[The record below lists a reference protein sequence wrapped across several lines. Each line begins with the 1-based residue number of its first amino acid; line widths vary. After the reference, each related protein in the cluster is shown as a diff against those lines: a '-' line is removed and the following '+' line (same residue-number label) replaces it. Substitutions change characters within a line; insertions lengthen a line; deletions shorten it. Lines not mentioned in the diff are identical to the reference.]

1 MTTIMKKKDL
11 YADSFRNRILS
22 LLDQQKDHPLTLEE
36 IAGAL
41 EVRHGARKHVR
52 AVLERMTLAGDVVRV
67 RENRY
72 APGKRL
78 DLVTGSLQVARSGD
92 GFVSPA
98 DGGRDVLVARG
109 TLGTA
114 LPGDRV
120 VVRLNRAAPGSGV
133 EDRRTGVILR
143 IEERARRALAG
154 TLKATKNFFYVVPI
168 DPAYTQDFYVPDP
181 KGAKVGDRV
190 VIQFVEWA
198 NKHVNPEAEIVEV
211 IGPADQPSLDTLTII
226 RHYGFAEEFSPDAL
240 REAGEAAR
248 LLDEPGPREDLRERY
263 IITVDPARAR
273 DFDDA
278 ISLERDDRGRRV
290 LGVHIADV
298 SHFVRPGSA
307 LDTEARERGT
317 SVYFPDRVL
326 PMLPEVLSNG
336 LCSLRP
342 DEDRFAFSVFIAFD
356 DEGVPV
362 DHRFAR
368 SVIRSRHR
376 LTYEQALLALEA
388 PAGQALPDAGLDARL
403 VAFLQEVGVLA
414 QQLRRRRFGF
424 HALDLDLPEY
434 EIVIGPDAMIQDM
447 VRRVNDPSHQLI
459 EECMV
464 AANEAVDREL
474 SAKGHGLLHRVHE
487 PPAPAKIEELTARLK
502 EMGFTPGDLGNR
514 ANLAA
519 FLRTVRGHAFEYDAQ
534 MAVLR
539 SLKRAV
545 YSPQALGHF
554 GLAKKYYAHFTSPIR
569 RYPDLVV
576 HRILAA
582 ALEGRRHPYA
592 PHELAALAQGCSRT
606 EQDADAAEKALI
618 EIKKYRFL
626 EQVAR
631 QEPPRLW
638 DAVVVHAA
646 NFGLFV
652 ELTDLQVQGLI
663 HISALS
669 PGYVQYD
676 AHQGALRAGSTR
688 YARGTRLRVRVSRVD
703 FDKRQIDF
711 VLADRPDAPAQKP
724 VRGKH
729 HPERPRDSDVT
740 PSDLA
745 QGPRPHP
752 RRGGEVPR
760 PHRKGH
766 GRKPPRGSG
775 GQPTPAHGDSGGQTR
790 VQDSDSHRSPRRGS
804 SGPRPE
810 RPGPDASGARRPF
823 ARFIRKQ
830 AGRRGKFGR
839 RR

>member
-1 MTTIMKKKDL
+1 MKKRDL
-11 YADSFRNRILS
+11 YADSFRQRMIS
-22 LLDQQKDHPLTLEE
+22 LLDKQKDHPLTLEE
-36 IAGAL
+36 IADAL
-41 EVRHGARKHVR
+41 EVRRGARKHVR
-52 AVLERMTLAGDVVRV
+52 AVLERMTKAGDVVRV

-72 APGKRL
+72 ALGKRL
-78 DLVTGSLQVARSGD
+78 DLVTGILQVTRSGD
-92 GFVSPA
+92 GFVTPA

-109 TLGTA
+109 THGTA
-114 LPGDRV
+114 LPGDQV
-120 VVRLNRAAPGSGV
+120 VVRLNRTTPGAGSD
-133 EDRRTGVILR
+133 DRLTGVILR
-143 IEERARRALAG
+143 VEERARRVLAG

-181 KGAKVGDRV
+181 KGAQVGDRV

-226 RHYGFAEEFSPDAL
+226 RHYGFAESFSAAAL

-248 LLDEPGPREDLRERY
+248 FLDEPGSREDLRDRF
-263 IITVDPARAR
+263 ILTVDPARAR

-278 ISLERDDRGRRV
+278 ISLERDDHGRRV

-307 LDTEARERGT
+307 LDAEARQRGT

-342 DEDRFAFSVFIAFD
+342 NEDRFAFSVFITFD
-356 DEGVPV
+356 DEGVPM
-362 DHRFAR
+362 DHRFVR

-376 LTYEQALLALEA
+376 LTYEQALLALES
-388 PAGQALPDAGLDARL
+388 PAGQAVPDAGLDTCVVSL
-403 VAFLQEVGVLA
+403 LQEIGALA

-434 EIVIGPDAMIQDM
+434 EIVVGPDAMIQDI

-464 AANEAVDREL
+464 AANEAVDRAL
-474 SAKGHGLLHRVHE
+474 SAKGVGLLHRVHE
-487 PPAPAKIEELTARLK
+487 PPAPVKIEELTAKLK
-502 EMGFTPGDLGNR
+502 DMGFAPGDLGNR

-519 FLRTVRGHAFEYDAQ
+519 FLREIRGHAFEYDAQ
-534 MAVLR
+534 LAVLR

-545 YSPQALGHF
+545 YSPQPLGHF

-582 ALEGRRHPYA
+582 VLEGKRHPYA
-592 PHELAALAQGCSRT
+592 SHELTALGLSCSKT

-626 EQVAR
+626 EQIVR
-631 QEPPRLW
+631 QDPPKLW

-652 ELTDLQVQGLI
+652 ELMDLQVQGLV
-663 HISALS
+663 HVSALS
-669 PGYVQYD
+669 KGYVQYD
-676 AHQGALRAGSTR
+676 AHQGALKAGPIR
-688 YARGTRLRVRVSRVD
+688 YARGTRLKVRVAGVD

-711 VLADRPDAPAQKP
+711 VPADAPESPEHA
-724 VRGKH
+724 RRR
-729 HPERPRDSDVT
+729 ERPRRGHAPTRESKGRVESDEQV
-740 PSDLA
+740 
-745 QGPRPHP
+745 R
-752 RRGGEVPR
+752 
-760 PHRKGH
+760 
-766 GRKPPRGSG
+766 RKPRSG
-775 GQPTPAHGDSGGQTR
+775 RAGQLPSWSSALRHPQGY
-790 VQDSDSHRSPRRGS
+790 HRRRS
-804 SGPRPE
+804 
-810 RPGPDASGARRPF
+810 
-823 ARFIRKQ
+823 RKQ
-830 AGRRGKFGR
+830 GR